1 MAGAAALRR
10 AAAAA
15 RRGAGED
22 ALAAAVAG
30 ALGALEGALPDEG
43 GGGGGAPQDELVGLR
58 ELADVQTL
66 LECALSWC
74 VFPVLLL
81 SLHAFG
87 DASGLCLAAARSPG
101 RVADE
106 WVALRRPSKAFKLE
120 PGTLALGLA
129 RGAAE
134 LDALAAL
141 APRALEATWRYAR
154 EERGGMGSF
163 VLSRFLADLALADA
177 AFAASRPRALDA
189 LGSAAS
195 EMDGLPQAAR
205 ADALLAALQAHL
217 RVSEFVRKAAVT
229 LGALSVETPAPA
241 RAAAR
246 TAARAVSGAIGT
258 RLSRLVAEPHGVRTV
273 IVAMLEHV
281 PAGNVAAFQKVAELI
296 ANGCSKDG
304 KSSTGVEAQL
314 LELLGGGKVSGGAST
329 SGGTG
334 GSATPGVV
342 RRAAAMVVSELAR
355 RWPPPRLLERLLIP
369 LLPLLSSGAI
379 KGERA
384 DEAALGAELARL
396 WQLLEAAPAEPRLL
410 AAMAPVAGGV
420 FECYAFSHAYDTRLA
435 GEARAALAAWASR
448 SQPAEVAAVLRRAA
462 ASYRP
467 LGSLG
472 ESGQLQRSAEG
483 GLDAVRCARESGPES
498 GLDKAPPLSAPPRAE
513 VKLPRAERR
522 TVKVEGCEGAEE
534 QGQQEEEHA
543 AEEDAPAPLRESG
556 LVASQR
562 VQHAVRFLQGARL
575 KAASG
580 QVFTQSL
587 RGMSLVFQAQV
598 QQAASLALADV
609 LFLERLLG
617 GADEAE
623 TGDDADDGAFE
634 LSPEFVEPAA
644 VVSAT
649 AELLGACAGAMGLW
663 TFESGSASGA
673 GSEAAAT
680 AAAATAA
687 SLVKPT
693 PLGLLAL
700 DVVPAALAVASALA
714 SHGDNDTL
722 WSAAAR
728 ELEGRGDERRRDERC
743 RDKRCR
749 DEHCRKKR
757 CRVSRFAEL
766 RPMLAPLEALARA
779 GAPDAALALAH
790 AAASFGAEAESAAV
804 RRVAGRLAEVAD
816 AAIAT
821 RITIFSAASHPELN
835 TGGPP
840 GATAPPA
847 APGDPEPEGLVS
859 LDPFG
864 NALAAAKDELA
875 SVDPPVRAM
884 GVDRLRQIVLPP
896 APKQTAG
903 TGSGSAPRPG
913 ERHTDAAVAM
923 LLVALRDADAYVYLS
938 AVRGLA
944 AACEADPARMLPRL
958 VRAFTEG
965 APSPLTGPAALEAA
979 ESGAAGGGTL
989 PLAARLRLGEVLKLA
1004 SWRAGATLPRFA
1016 PSIISALALASRHH
1030 PAGRPPR
1037 VTDGQGRMRAPA
1049 SVRAP
1054 AQSAEMEAELG
1065 DLRAAL
1071 EDTFRSSCLAN
1082 LADVAMLAPWAAFQQ
1097 ASTLAALAKNVL
1109 GTELKGPGAV
1119 TSRRAAAYLLLQLV
1133 RGALAADAGTAGLRE
1148 VPLALAEVLRAAAA
1162 ASSYD
1167 PDAVVRLHS
1176 DRARAAVDELVR
1188 RFVVPDPNK
1197 PKILA
1202 VSLGLDR
1209 L

>member
-1 MAGAAALRR
+1 
-10 AAAAA
+10 
-15 RRGAGED
+15 
-22 ALAAAVAG
+22 
-30 ALGALEGALPDEG
+30 
-43 GGGGGAPQDELVGLR
+43 
-58 ELADVQTL
+58 
-66 LECALSWC
+66 
-74 VFPVLLL
+74 
-81 SLHAFG
+81 
-87 DASGLCLAAARSPG
+87 
-101 RVADE
+101 
-106 WVALRRPSKAFKLE
+106 
-120 PGTLALGLA
+120 
-129 RGAAE
+129 
-134 LDALAAL
+134 
-141 APRALEATWRYAR
+141 
-154 EERGGMGSF
+154 
-163 VLSRFLADLALADA
+163 
-177 AFAASRPRALDA
+177 
-189 LGSAAS
+189 
-195 EMDGLPQAAR
+195 
-205 ADALLAALQAHL
+205 
-217 RVSEFVRKAAVT
+217 
-229 LGALSVETPAPA
+229 
-241 RAAAR
+241 
-246 TAARAVSGAIGT
+246 
-258 RLSRLVAEPHGVRTV
+258 
-273 IVAMLEHV
+273 
-281 PAGNVAAFQKVAELI
+281 
-296 ANGCSKDG
+296 
-304 KSSTGVEAQL
+304 
-314 LELLGGGKVSGGAST
+314 
-329 SGGTG
+329 
-334 GSATPGVV
+334 
-342 RRAAAMVVSELAR
+342 MVVSELAR

-379 KGERA
+379 NGEGGRA

-410 AAMAPVAGGV
+410 AAMAPVAVGV
-420 FECYAFSHAYDTRLA
+420 FECYAFSHARDTRLA
-435 GEARAALAAWASR
+435 GEARAALVAWASR
-448 SQPAEVAAVLRRAA
+448 SQPDEVATVLRRAA

-472 ESGQLQRSAEG
+472 EGAQLLRSAEG
-483 GLDAVRCARESGPES
+483 GLDAVRRARESGPGS
-498 GLDKAPPLSAPPRAE
+498 GLDEAPLLSTPRRAE

-522 TVKVEGCEGAEE
+522 TVKVEGCEGAEN
-534 QGQQEEEHA
+534 QGHAEEEQAEA

-562 VQHAVRFLQGARL
+562 VHHAVQFLQGTRL

-587 RGMSLVFQAQV
+587 RGVSLAFQSQV

-623 TGDDADDGAFE
+623 TGEDSNDGAFE

-663 TFESGSASGA
+663 TFESGSASGSA
-673 GSEAAAT
+673 SGAAAT

-687 SLVKPT
+687 SGVKPT

-728 ELEGRGDERRRDERC
+728 ELEGRGDERCRDERC
-743 RDKRCR
+743 RA
-749 DEHCRKKR
+749 
-757 CRVSRFAEL
+757 SRFSEL

-779 GAPDAALALAH
+779 GAPDAAHALAQ
-790 AAASFGAEAESAAV
+790 AAASFGAEVEPAAV

-816 AAIAT
+816 AAIAA
-821 RITIFSAASHPELN
+821 RITVFSAASQPELN
-835 TGGPP
+835 TVGTPVM
-840 GATAPPA
+840 TAPPA
-847 APGDPEPEGLVS
+847 APSYPESEGLVS

-864 NALAAAKDELA
+864 DALAAANGELA

-896 APKQTAG
+896 AHKQTAG
-903 TGSGSAPRPG
+903 SGSGSAPRPG

-944 AACEADPARMLPRL
+944 AAIEADPARMLPRL

-965 APSPLTGPAALEAA
+965 APSPLTGPAALEG
-979 ESGAAGGGTL
+979 GAAGGGPL

-1004 SWRAGATLPRFA
+1004 AWRAGATLPRFA
-1016 PSIISALALASRHH
+1016 PSIISALALASRHR

-1049 SVRAP
+1049 PVQAP
-1054 AQSAEMEAELG
+1054 AQSAEMEAELD
-1065 DLRAAL
+1065 DLQAAL

-1082 LADVAMLAPWAAFQQ
+1082 LADIAMLAPWAAFQQ

-1162 ASSYD
+1162 ASAYD
-1167 PDAVVRLHS
+1167 PDAVVRLHC